1 MLNHDENLLFEVKRM
16 QKKAVLI
23 IAHGSKVKETND
35 IMVAYMAALKKR
47 QPDVLFSSCY
57 LQLMAPSLDEAI
69 DALYKEGVRDI
80 KAFPFFLFNGNH
92 IREDIPMEL
101 DGIRKKYTDLNI
113 DFLTNIGFDEKLV
126 DVILERVMPL

>member
-1 MLNHDENLLFEVKRM
+1 M

-47 QPDVLFSSCY
+47 EPDVLFSSCY
-57 LQLMAPSLDEAI
+57 LQLMAPNLDDAI
-69 DALYKEGVRDI
+69 DALYQEGVRDI

-92 IREDIPMEL
+92 IKEDIPMEL
-101 DGIRKKYTDLNI
+101 DNIRKKYTDLKI

-126 DVILERVMPL
+126 DIILERVMPL